1 MGAGAAGGLTGAAR
15 DRGDSSDG
23 GVWSAM
29 MRWGWRRGLLVW
41 VLCVAAATPAGA
53 AGEAPEPGAGPAS
66 AAAAESGAA
75 ALVQLELHER
85 ARVTG
90 REIRLGDVARLVEGE
105 PSLWERLRGVTVGV
119 APVPGDVRLLSTGHI
134 ELRLRQARVDV
145 RALRWA
151 GSNRVVAVTGAGM
164 AVDQELVR
172 AAIERYLAERAPGL
186 QGPWSRLS
194 VGLVEWDASVQVA
207 PGELSLQVV
216 AGPPVLRPGPAVFSV
231 ELRSPPAPPRRVW
244 VRALLEEPA
253 AASADGGRLALEP
266 TLASDGAS
274 GKEPE
279 QVSAGAPL
287 WLVVQ
292 RGAVSVAAP
301 AVARSGGRV
310 GDTIEAI
317 NTVSGASVLAVLV
330 SPRWAVAVGLSG
342 EAAGGEL
349 RR

>member
-1 MGAGAAGGLTGAAR
+1 M
-15 DRGDSSDG
+15 
-23 GVWSAM
+23 
-29 MRWGWRRGLLVW
+29 W
-41 VLCVAAATPAGA
+41 VLCVAAATPAAA
-53 AGEAPEPGAGPAS
+53 AGEAPEAGAGPAGV
-66 AAAAESGAA
+66 AAAEPGAA
-75 ALVQLELHER
+75 AFVQLELHER
-85 ARVTG
+85 VQVPG

-105 PSLWERLRGVTVGV
+105 PSLWDRLRGVTVGV

-145 RALRWA
+145 RAVRWA
-151 GSNRVVAVTGAGM
+151 GSNRVVAVTGAGV
-164 AVDQELVR
+164 AVDLELVR

-186 QGPWSRLS
+186 QGPGPRLS
-194 VGLVEWDASVQVA
+194 AGLVEWDTSVQVA
-207 PGELSLQVV
+207 PGELSAQVV

-231 ELRSPPAPPRRVW
+231 ELRSPQGPPRRVW

-253 AASADGGRLALEP
+253 AASADGGRH
-266 TLASDGAS
+266 AS
-274 GKEPE
+274 GPALAADGVPGEDPG

-292 RGAVSVAAP
+292 RGAVSVTAP

-310 GDTIEAI
+310 GDTIEAV
-317 NTVSGASVLAVLV
+317 NTVSGATVLAVLI
-330 SPRWAVAVGLSG
+330 STRWAVAVGPSG